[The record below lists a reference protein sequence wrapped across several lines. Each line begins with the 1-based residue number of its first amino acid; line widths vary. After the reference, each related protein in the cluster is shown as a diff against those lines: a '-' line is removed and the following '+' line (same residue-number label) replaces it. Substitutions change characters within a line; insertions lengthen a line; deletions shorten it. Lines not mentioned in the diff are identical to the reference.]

1 MIKINQQKIVQNLPE
16 NSILAHLKY
25 SGVVTDTA
33 IINDIYKR
41 YHISANILPPM
52 VEILDHVPV
61 GEMVV
66 ILSGETKQLA
76 AVQESLRETGV
87 EATCSEEGSN

>member
-1 MIKINQQKIVQNLPE
+1 MQNLPE

-33 IINDIYKR
+33 IINDIYKLS
-41 YHISANILPPM
+41 HICKYLHANI
-52 VEILDHVPV
+52 EILDHVPV

-66 ILSGETKQLA
+66 ILSGETEQLA
-76 AVQESLRETGV
+76 AVQESLREAGV
-87 EATCSEEGSN
+87 ELHVLKEGSN